1 MMFLCHEEANLL
13 LQKCLFGSLFVAV
26 IAMTSIQACLLNCKT
41 TIRNKSI
48 QSDINVNSINR
59 HADDMLIRGELFI
72 TTNCAYFKIHKTL
85 VRNFSIDF
93 LNHVNSFLIKIKH
106 VIISH

>member
-1 MMFLCHEEANLL
+1 MFLCHEEANLL

-41 TIRNKSI
+41 TIRNKSL
-48 QSDINVNSINR
+48 QCDINVNSINR

-72 TTNCAYFKIHKTL
+72 TTNCTYFKIHKTL

-93 LNHVNSFLIKIKH
+93 LNHVNSFLI
-106 VIISH
+106 